1 MTDPEFVQIIDCGS
15 IPMFNSISKII
26 MHMIT
31 FKNVGGACGEIE
43 VIIPEKNEKGDSLS
57 FFESIVAL
65 AQYVEY
71 KISHYLDKATE
82 SLFGFVSVLPGAF
95 STFKWECIKDK
106 PLNEFLKGSKGSE
119 YELKFGWFQSNMYL
133 AEDRIMW
140 KEIVCKSGTK
150 WILNYVPGAI
160 CLTDPPL
167 SLTTLIKQRRRWFN
181 GSFFATLHVIWS
193 MWDVWKRK
201 KGFCELFRIMFLLIY
216 FFYMVINMLLSFV
229 LVGSLYASFS
239 IFVRA
244 VLPNSNC
251 LNVTKSANILEN
263 FYLMWLFFTIMLST
277 TVNIMWAESFF
288 RATSVV
294 MGVLTLW
301 IVCFT
306 IYFTV
311 SGEVKL
317 ESMVFLGVILLSYLI
332 PLITNF
338 NKIKLGSFLKG
349 VVYVIYMTPT
359 YINIITI
366 YSFSNIS
373 DISWGSRPTV
383 ANSAVVSKDEKEK
396 QDDFKDTRAWF
407 LVFWM
412 LVNLLVGYSIT
423 VTNRQVTVPYFIFG
437 IAYFLLIVISF
448 KLICS
453 LIFSIKSILWDNWQI
468 KRTINHF
475 KKEKAEKDKETNNL
489 GLDNNG

>member
-31 FKNVGGACGEIE
+31 FDNVGGTCGEIE

-95 STFKWECIKDK
+95 STFRWKWIQGD
-106 PLNEFLKGSKGSE
+106 PLNAFLKGAKGSK
-119 YELKFGWFQSNMYL
+119 YELTFNWFQSNMYL

-140 KEIVCKSGTK
+140 QEIICKPGEK

-167 SLTTLIKQRRRWFN
+167 TLTALIKQRRRWFN
-181 GSFFATLHVIWS
+181 GSFFATLHVILS
-193 MWDVWKRK
+193 MWSVWKRE
-201 KGFCELFRIMFLLIY
+201 KGFFELFRIMFLLIY
-216 FFYMVINMLLSFV
+216 FLYMVINMLLSFV

-244 VLPNSNC
+244 ALPNSDC
-251 LNVTKSANILEN
+251 FNVTKSANILEN

-277 TVNIMWAESFF
+277 TVNIVWAESFF
-288 RATSVV
+288 RTTSVV

-306 IYFTV
+306 IYYWL
-311 SGEVKL
+311 SGKVKL
-317 ESMVFLGVILLSYLI
+317 ESMIFLGVILLSYLI

-338 NKIKLGSFLKG
+338 NRIKLGSFLKG

-359 YINIITI
+359 YINIIKL
-366 YSFSNIS
+366 FHSNWEI
-373 DISWGSRPTV
+373 
-383 ANSAVVSKDEKEK
+383 
-396 QDDFKDTRAWF
+396 
-407 LVFWM
+407 
-412 LVNLLVGYSIT
+412 
-423 VTNRQVTVPYFIFG
+423 
-437 IAYFLLIVISF
+437 
-448 KLICS
+448 
-453 LIFSIKSILWDNWQI
+453 
-468 KRTINHF
+468 
-475 KKEKAEKDKETNNL
+475 
-489 GLDNNG
+489 